1 MKSAVAE
8 AWAVSMVAGPSAEA
22 VLEDEHDARVADA
35 LKEGIAISDGVFD
48 LLYPRAVR
56 TVSSIFWTP
65 VSVALRAAELLVV
78 DCATRVLDVG
88 SGAGK
93 FCVVGAL
100 ATGASFTGIEHR
112 AHLVS
117 TARDAARRLGARANF
132 IHGRLASDSLEDI
145 DAIYFFNP
153 FAENA
158 FPPEDHLD
166 QTVELSLDRALFDVE
181 LAERLLAGAR
191 VGTRVVTY
199 HGFGGDM
206 PPSYTLERSE
216 PHRTDKLELWIK
228 TSAGEIDRA

>member
-1 MKSAVAE
+1 MKSAVDE
-8 AWAVSMVAGPSAEA
+8 AWAVSMVAGAAAQE
-22 VLEDEHDARVADA
+22 VLEDEHDARVAEA
-35 LKEGIAISDGVFD
+35 LKEGVAISDAIFD
-48 LLYPRAVR
+48 LVFPRAVR
-56 TVSSIFWTP
+56 IVSSVFWTP

-78 DCATRVLDVG
+78 DRGTRVLDVG

-100 ATGASFTGIEHR
+100 ATGASFTGIEQR
-112 AHLVS
+112 AHLVAI
-117 TARDAARRLGARANF
+117 AREAAQRLGARASF
-132 IHGRLASDSLEDI
+132 VHGRLASDSLQDI

-166 QTVELSLDRALFDVE
+166 HTVELSLDRALFDVE
-181 LAERLLAGAR
+181 LAERLLTGAK

-206 PPSYTLERSE
+206 PSTYTLQLTEK
-216 PHRTDKLELWIK
+216 HRTDQLDLWVK
-228 TSAGEIDRA
+228 TSLA

>member
-8 AWAVSMVAGPSAEA
+8 AWAASMVAGPSAQDL
-22 VLEDEHDARVADA
+22 LEDEHDARLAEA
-35 LKEGIAISDGVFD
+35 LTEGVAISDGVFD
-48 LLYPRAVR
+48 LLYPRSARV
-56 TVSSIFWTP
+56 VSSVFWTP
-65 VSVALRAAELLVV
+65 VSVALRVAELLVV

-88 SGAGK
+88 SGVGK

-112 AHLVS
+112 AHLVAI
-117 TARDAARRLGARANF
+117 ARDAARRTGARATF
-132 IHGRLASDSLEDI
+132 IDGRLASDSLADI

-166 QTVELSLDRALFDVE
+166 HEVELSLDRALFDVE
-181 LAERLLAGAR
+181 LAERLLAGAKI
-191 VGTRVVTY
+191 GTRVATY

-206 PPSYTLERSE
+206 PPTYELQLTE
-216 PHRTDKLELWIK
+216 PHRTDQIELWVK
-228 TSAGEIDRA
+228 TA

>member
-8 AWAVSMVAGPSAEA
+8 AWAVSMIAGASAQDL
-22 VLEDEHDARVADA
+22 LEDEHDARVADA
-35 LKEGIAISDGVFD
+35 LKEGISLPDSVFD
-48 LLYPRAVR
+48 LVYPRSVR
-56 TVSSIFWTP
+56 VVSSIFWTP
-65 VSVALRAAELLVV
+65 VAVAIRAAELLVT
-78 DCATRVLDVG
+78 DCGTRVLDVG

-112 AHLVS
+112 AHLVG
-117 TARDAARRLGARANF
+117 TARDAAQRLGARASF
-132 IHGRLASDSLEDI
+132 IHGRLAHDSLQDI

-166 QTVELSLDRALFDVE
+166 DTVELSLDRALADVE
-181 LAERLLAGAR
+181 LAERLLAGAK

-206 PPSYTLERSE
+206 PPTYTLERTE
-216 PHRTDKLELWIK
+216 PHRTDKLELWVK
-228 TSAGEIDRA
+228 TSAAEG